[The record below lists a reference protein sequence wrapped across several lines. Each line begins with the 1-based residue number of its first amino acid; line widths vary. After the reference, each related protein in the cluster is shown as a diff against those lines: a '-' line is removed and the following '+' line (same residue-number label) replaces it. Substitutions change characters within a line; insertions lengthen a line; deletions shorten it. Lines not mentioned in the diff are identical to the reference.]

1 MCMSRPKVPETKV
14 APAPAPVNQ
23 SNMGEDLAPTLLTA
37 DEQDAKKKKK
47 KVKKSGTS
55 ALNTSSGVNVA
66 TGSGLNVS

>member
-23 SNMGEDLAPTLLTA
+23 SNMGEDLAPTLITA

-47 KVKKSGTS
+47 KVKKSGTTPLHS
-55 ALNTSSGVNVA
+55 SSGVHVA
-66 TGSGLNVS
+66 TRSGLNVS

>member
-1 MCMSRPKVPETKV
+1 MCMSRPTVPETKV

-23 SNMGEDLAPTLLTA
+23 SNMGEDLAPTLITA
-37 DEQDAKKKKK
+37 DEQDAKNKKK

>member
-1 MCMSRPKVPETKV
+1 MCMSKPRVPETKV
-14 APAPAPVNQ
+14 APAPVAQQ
-23 SNMGEDLAPTLLTA
+23 SNMGEDLAPTLITA

>member
-1 MCMSRPKVPETKV
+1 MCIRDRV

-23 SNMGEDLAPTLLTA
+23 SNMGEDLAPTLITA